1 MNKHSRNP
9 LHSES
14 LEKAALGT
22 LLLRGH
28 NPAVIDGFFA
38 LAAPTDFFALHHQA
52 IAVAI
57 KAVRAESGG
66 ADFILTWEK
75 MKAQGTAA
83 TLKALDDS
91 AYLVGLFNAD
101 SHPENLLPGYAA
113 EIAKLARRREGR
125 QSAEAIALS
134 LVDDELPELEK
145 HVEALG
151 KAAEQLKPRR
161 RGRTL
166 EQIGADEVVKPSMP
180 VPTPFAGLN
189 KALAGGLPGGMWTA
203 LYAPMKRGKSGLCA
217 TMAAFWAEHGY
228 YVLLVCTEA
237 TESEVLCRL
246 LAQSSGVAWTKL
258 MRMSK
263 SARDAAA
270 PQPAWHKRISVVVH
284 EPGDSVSSIVDAH
297 IAETGSHPI
306 VVVDHLHDVA
316 ARMEERDERRALDKT
331 SDDVK
336 RCAAKH
342 AITILT
348 IGIQSMQTIAGEA
361 SRSGARSSENIGKG
375 SSKLG
380 YDSACQLALT
390 SEPFEPGKETSD
402 AEITVAFCRTAPTV
416 DGNSIPLSFHGATGK
431 FTERT
436 AIEQRGPKLTPMDR
450 EIIRVIRQREADL
463 NVGAAVTREAIRAT
477 LGKARESVND
487 AIDRLVSLRILAE
500 KPGRAVAL
508 VAEVK

>member
-1 MNKHSRNP
+1 MNKPLAPS

-14 LEKAALGT
+14 LEKAVLGT
-22 LLLRGH
+22 LLLHGH
-28 NPAVIDGFFA
+28 NPAVIDSFFA

-57 KAVRAESGG
+57 KAVRAESNG
-66 ADFILTWEK
+66 ADFILTWAK

-83 TLKALDDS
+83 SLKALQED
-91 AYLVGLFNAD
+91 AYLVGLVNAD
-101 SHPENLLPGYAA
+101 HHPENLLPGYAV
-113 EIAKLARRREGR
+113 ELAKLARRREGR
-125 QSAEAIALS
+125 QSAEAVALA

-145 HVEALG
+145 HVDALD

-180 VPTPFAGLN
+180 VPTPFPALN
-189 KALAGGLPGGMWTA
+189 KALGGGLPGGMWTA

-217 TMAAFWAEHGY
+217 TMSAFWAEHSY
-228 YVLLVCTEA
+228 HVLVIATEA

-263 SARDAAA
+263 AARDAAA
-270 PQPAWHKRISVVVH
+270 PPPAWHRRISVVVH
-284 EPGDSVSSIVDAH
+284 EPADTVSSIVDAH

-306 VVVDHLHDVA
+306 VIVDHLHDVA

-390 SEPFEPGKETSD
+390 SEPFQPGKETSD

-431 FTERT
+431 FTERN
-436 AIEQRGPKLTPMDR
+436 AVEQQGPKLAPMER
-450 EIIRVIRQREADL
+450 EILKIVRAREQEVS
-463 NVGAAVTREAIRAT
+463 VGAAVGRDQIRT
-477 LGKARESVND
+477 TIGKSRDIVNA
-487 AIDRLVSLRILAE
+487 AIDRLVSLGILAE
-500 KPGRAVAL
+500 RPGRAVSIVGE
-508 VAEVK
+508 VA